1 MIDPTFNNTITVY
14 NKHTDKSSGKTI
26 TTWKRTVLKECFFKA
41 ETATQLNGENLSM
54 ANSFICRIPENI
66 NFTEQYNGEEDK
78 FTLRPDDIIVKGEV
92 ADEIKDVQGQRAEN
106 LLQKYKGFCFTV
118 KAVSINTN
126 MPYARHYRASGV

>member
-1 MIDPTFNNTITVY
+1 
-14 NKHTDKSSGKTI
+14 
-26 TTWKRTVLKECFFKA
+26 VLKECFFKA

-92 ADEIKDVQGQRAEN
+92 LDEIKDVQGQRA
-106 LLQKYKGFCFTV
+106 
-118 KAVSINTN
+118 
-126 MPYARHYRASGV
+126 